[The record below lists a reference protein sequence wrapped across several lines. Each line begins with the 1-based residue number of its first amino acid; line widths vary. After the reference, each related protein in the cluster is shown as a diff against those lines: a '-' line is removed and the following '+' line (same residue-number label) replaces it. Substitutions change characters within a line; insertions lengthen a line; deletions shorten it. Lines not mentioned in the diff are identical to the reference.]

1 MKKEI
6 KVLMAMLT
14 VLFSMTATLS
24 AQAGQKFNI
33 NGLQMEFVSCTP
45 YADGVVMNFTFTN
58 TAGREMAFKVSNYFE
73 DQCFVVDED
82 GDQHQLT
89 ELIIGG
95 QGAAGSDFRPIP
107 QDITMK
113 GQIYF
118 RHISERHTMIKRM
131 KLLCKVAKDGAGEKE
146 QNVVMADIPITPSNN
161 TNMEGTRFT
170 DPIVTMNTKGATRW
184 GKNVELLFTLTNTG
198 KDRYDAP
205 VREVTAYGEDGN
217 AYDAESSI
225 KYMRLETDMPQK
237 FSIVIK
243 NVPKSVKKF
252 SLIRAMFDEWGHK
265 MEWRNVIVE
274 EGPYT
279 TTEKNTRCKL
289 MSVEYSNT
297 ATMLHLEYTAG
308 EDGYMWLSKS
318 GYIVGNDG
326 KKLALR
332 DAEGIAL
339 SPQRT
344 SIKANKTYKM
354 TLTFPALAPSVSHF
368 DFIES
373 EDSDWKF
380 FGIKVER

>member
-1 MKKEI
+1 MKKEM
-6 KVLMAMLT
+6 KVLMVMLA
-14 VLFSMTATLS
+14 VLFSMTATLPT
-24 AQAGQKFNI
+24 QAGQKFNI

-58 TAGREMAFKVSNYFE
+58 MSGREMAFRVSNYFE

-89 ELIIGG
+89 ELVIGG

-107 QDITMK
+107 QEVTMK

-118 RHISERHTMIKRM
+118 RHVSERHTVVKRM
-131 KLLCKVAKDGAGEKE
+131 KLLCLVAKDGAGEKE
-146 QNVVMADIPITPSNN
+146 QNLVMTDIPITPPNN
-161 TNMEGTRFT
+161 TNMEGARFT
-170 DPIVTMNTKGATRW
+170 DPIVTMNTKGATHW
-184 GKNVELLFTLTNTG
+184 GKNVELQFTLTNTG

-205 VREVTAYGEDGN
+205 VREVTAYDEDGN

-265 MEWRNVIVE
+265 MEWTNVTVE

-279 TTEKNTRCKL
+279 TTEQNTRCRL
-289 MSVEYSNT
+289 TGVEYSNT

-308 EDGYMWLSKS
+308 DDGYMWLSKS

-332 DAEGIAL
+332 GAEGIAL

-373 EDSDWKF
+373 EGSDWKF

>member
-1 MKKEI
+1 MKKEM
-6 KVLMAMLT
+6 KVLMVMLA
-14 VLFSMTATLS
+14 VLFSMTATLPT
-24 AQAGQKFNI
+24 QAGQKFNI

-58 TAGREMAFKVSNYFE
+58 MSGREMAFRVSNYFE

-89 ELIIGG
+89 ELVIGG

-107 QDITMK
+107 QEVTMK

-118 RHISERHTMIKRM
+118 RHVSERHTVVKRM
-131 KLLCKVAKDGAGEKE
+131 KLLCLVAKDGAGEKE
-146 QNVVMADIPITPSNN
+146 QNLVMTDIPITPPNN
-161 TNMEGTRFT
+161 TNMEGARFT
-170 DPIVTMNTKGATRW
+170 DPIVTMNTKGATHW
-184 GKNVELLFTLTNTG
+184 GKNVELQFTLTNTG

-205 VREVTAYGEDGN
+205 VREVTAYDEDGN

-265 MEWRNVIVE
+265 MEWKNVTVE

-279 TTEKNTRCKL
+279 TTEQNTRCRL
-289 MSVEYSNT
+289 TGVEYSNT

-308 EDGYMWLSKS
+308 DDGYMWLSKS

-332 DAEGIAL
+332 GAEGIAL

-354 TLTFPALAPSVSHF
+354 TLTFPARAPSVSHF

-373 EDSDWKF
+373 EGSDWKF

>member
-1 MKKEI
+1 MKKEM
-6 KVLMAMLT
+6 KVLMVMLA
-14 VLFSMTATLS
+14 VLFSMTATLPT
-24 AQAGQKFNI
+24 QAGQKFNI

-58 TAGREMAFKVSNYFE
+58 MSGREMAFRVSNYFE

-89 ELIIGG
+89 ELVIGG

-107 QDITMK
+107 QEVTMK

-118 RHISERHTMIKRM
+118 RHVSERHTVVKRM
-131 KLLCKVAKDGAGEKE
+131 KLLCLVAKDGAGEKE
-146 QNVVMADIPITPSNN
+146 QNLVMTDIPITPPNN
-161 TNMEGTRFT
+161 TNMEGARFT
-170 DPIVTMNTKGATRW
+170 DPIVTMDTKGATHW
-184 GKNVELLFTLTNTG
+184 GKNVELQFTLTNTG

-205 VREVTAYGEDGN
+205 VREVTAYDEDGN

-265 MEWRNVIVE
+265 MEWKNVTVE

-279 TTEKNTRCKL
+279 TTEQNTRCRL
-289 MSVEYSNT
+289 TGVEYSNT

-308 EDGYMWLSKS
+308 DDGYMWLSKS

-332 DAEGIAL
+332 GAEGIAL

-373 EDSDWKF
+373 EGSDWKF

>member
-1 MKKEI
+1 MKKEM
-6 KVLMAMLT
+6 KVLMVMLA
-14 VLFSMTATLS
+14 VLFSMTATLPT
-24 AQAGQKFNI
+24 QAGQKFNI

-58 TAGREMAFKVSNYFE
+58 MSGREMAFRVSNYFE

-89 ELIIGG
+89 ELVIGG

-107 QDITMK
+107 QEVTMK

-118 RHISERHTMIKRM
+118 RHVSERHTVVKRM
-131 KLLCKVAKDGAGEKE
+131 KLLCLVAKDGAGEKE
-146 QNVVMADIPITPSNN
+146 QNLVMTDIPITPPNN
-161 TNMEGTRFT
+161 TNMEGARFT
-170 DPIVTMNTKGATRW
+170 DPIVTMNTKGATHW
-184 GKNVELLFTLTNTG
+184 GKNVELQFTLTNTG

-205 VREVTAYGEDGN
+205 VREVTAYDEDGN

-265 MEWRNVIVE
+265 MEWKNVTVE

-279 TTEKNTRCKL
+279 TTEQNTRCRL
-289 MSVEYSNT
+289 TGVEYSNT

-308 EDGYMWLSKS
+308 DDGYMWLSKS

-332 DAEGIAL
+332 GAEGIAL

-373 EDSDWKF
+373 EGSDWKF